1 MLYFVSLSGSFT
13 DHCLLLVAGF
23 YGQLQ
28 TFCPPHYADSQ
39 KNVQHGVSCN
49 TVPSFED
56 CLVPTSAG
64 QASLGIFHRTFSA
77 HSGITGK
84 WQLGALRIAVYSLWT
99 ETDLPE
105 LCVGLVHVR
114 KSWQTWYFT
123 KRRWFSDLCGLLG
136 IGTQLPWV
144 TVTSDLCADCTLLR
158 ASESSNLW
166 GPNSP

>member
-1 MLYFVSLSGSFT
+1 MLYRVSLRGTFT

-28 TFCPPHYADSQ
+28 TFCPPHYADTQ
-39 KNVQHGVSCN
+39 KNVQHGVPCN

-64 QASLGIFHRTFSA
+64 QAGLGIFHRTFSA

-84 WQLGALRIAVYSLWT
+84 WQLGALRTAVYSVWT
-99 ETDLPE
+99 LTDLPE
-105 LCVGLVHVR
+105 PCVWLGHIR
-114 KSWQTWYFT
+114 RSGQTQYFT
-123 KRRWFSDLCGLLG
+123 KRRWFSGLCGLIG
-136 IGTQLPWV
+136 IGTQSPGV
-144 TVTSDLCADCTLLR
+144 TVTSELSADCTVLR
-158 ASESSNLW
+158 ASESSVLW